1 MYVKFNDFWSFFL
14 FVDTPIIPVFVVPE
28 LFWNTAKGVRGIS
41 IFQKLFQ
48 LINFTKLKNFSKV
61 VDNLWFSRA
70 SV

>member
-1 MYVKFNDFWSFFL
+1 M
-14 FVDTPIIPVFVVPE
+14 IPVFVVPE

-61 VDNLWFSRA
+61 VDNLRFSRA